1 MSSDN
6 TQKILTIIED
16 DVDLGKAMEALF
28 RGAGYNTF
36 LHNSAEAYLE
46 EKNNIPSVQNK
57 KNQPASKLKLQCFL
71 IDVRLPSM
79 NGLELFERIKS
90 EAVVTQPVIFLT
102 GHGDIDMGVSAI
114 KNGAFDFMTKPV
126 NSEELLNRVEDAM
139 NLSKELQKERN
150 FTQLF
155 EERMNELTDRE
166 TEVLNNIVRGLSNK
180 QISEKL
186 KNSIRTIELHRA
198 RILKKMNATNAIEL
212 TRQYERYLQLNDSKL
227 R

>member
-1 MSSDN
+1 
-6 TQKILTIIED
+6 
-16 DVDLGKAMEALF
+16 
-28 RGAGYNTF
+28 
-36 LHNSAEAYLE
+36 
-46 EKNNIPSVQNK
+46 
-57 KNQPASKLKLQCFL
+57 
-71 IDVRLPSM
+71 M

-212 TRQYERYLQLNDSKL
+212 TRQYERYLQLNDL
-227 R
+227 N